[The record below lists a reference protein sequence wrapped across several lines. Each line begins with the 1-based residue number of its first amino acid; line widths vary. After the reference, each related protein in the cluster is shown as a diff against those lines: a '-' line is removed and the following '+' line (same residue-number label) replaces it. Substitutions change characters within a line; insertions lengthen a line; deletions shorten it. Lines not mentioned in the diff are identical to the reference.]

1 MSDVGIRAANRHGLL
16 VHGLH
21 GLHGLHDL
29 LPARQVSPGL
39 QRPVWPFTVRGQAG
53 TSSPA
58 AVAGQPMLRF
68 TT

>member
-1 MSDVGIRAANRHGLL
+1 MSDVGIRAANRPGLL

-21 GLHGLHDL
+21 GRHDL

-39 QRPVWPFTVRGQAG
+39 QRPIWPFTVRGQAG
-53 TSSPA
+53 TSCPA
-58 AVAGQPMLRF
+58 AVSGQPMLRF